1 MNDRIKLKIQQ
12 KNSVFKE
19 YVKNG
24 KTAHVCQNLQFAIT
38 ELSELYNGKK
48 EWVQF
53 SIKAKFKHTCNK
65 CNKTYCTIL
74 KAFYS
79 GKKIPLIPPLIIND
93 QLITDFQEKANYF
106 NLYFAKQCTP
116 IENDSSIPTETK
128 CLCDATISAVDF
140 EDQDILKTMQALDIN
155 DAYGHDNI
163 LTHDRNL
170 RF

>member
-1 MNDRIKLKIQQ
+1 MQHV
-12 KNSVFKE
+12 KNS
-19 YVKNG
+19 
-24 KTAHVCQNLQFAIT
+24 KTAHDYQNLQFAIT
-38 ELSELYNGKK
+38 ELSGYITQRKSEYN
-48 EWVQF
+48 F
-53 SIKAKFKHTCNK
+53 ALSPSLNNPATSA
-65 CNKTYCTIL
+65 KTYWAIL
-74 KAFYS
+74 KIFYS
-79 GKKIPLIPPLIIND
+79 RKKISLIPPLVIND

-140 EDQDILKTMQALDIN
+140 EDQDILKIMQALDIN

-163 LTHDRNL
+163 LTHDKNL